1 MKITKKI
8 LIDFETE
15 IFDNYSEGKIRA
27 PVHLTGSVD
36 GHQEDMLIKIFKK
49 VKKED
54 WVFSTHRS
62 HYHAI
67 LKSKNPEWVKSE
79 IFAKRS
85 SHINSEYYK
94 IFTSAIVG
102 GCLSIALGTALS
114 IKRRKGKEHVWC
126 FIGDMASKMGIAHE
140 CARYCR
146 FRKLPITFI
155 IENNGLGVYTNTRKV
170 WGLKQ
175 RKPDEGLYKHSDFMY
190 EYCYE
195 RKYPHYG
202 VGKWVTF

>member
-49 VKKED
+49 VKPED

>member
-114 IKRRKGKEHVWC
+114 IKRRKGKEHSVVFYW
-126 FIGDMASKMGIAHE
+126 
-140 CARYCR
+140 
-146 FRKLPITFI
+146 
-155 IENNGLGVYTNTRKV
+155 
-170 WGLKQ
+170 
-175 RKPDEGLYKHSDFMY
+175 
-190 EYCYE
+190 
-195 RKYPHYG
+195 
-202 VGKWVTF
+202 